1 MLNKNVEWKYISY
14 SYTENFMTLTIHY
27 LDNFNSKEI
36 TIGIHPIK
44 RKKNSSKLFF
54 YKNNHCLV

>member
-27 LDNFNSKEI
+27 LDYFISKEI
-36 TIGIHPIK
+36 TVGIHPI
-44 RKKNSSKLFF
+44 KKNSSKLIF
-54 YKNNHCLV
+54 YKK